1 MPLGCDYN
9 TMINLFKTGKAAMI
23 IAGPWTFADFRATKV
38 NFGFTKLPTAKG
50 KIMRPFVGVAG
61 FMVSAHGK
69 NKMSGS
75 EEVRP
80 EAGAR
85 RSALRRQRLDRYG
98 FKLVQGQGRGAGKAF
113 LLVEVVDVSLDAARV
128 VVHPPGDLRQQQSLQ
143 VEPHGRFKAPD
154 PLRQVSSPSPR
165 SPRPRRRSPSRWH
178 RRGTASLS
186 YTVFFIITIKPPR
199 QRGLYCDGGSNQKF
213 NQSSARP
220 NRKPSKSLVSLLIYL
235 IVIIM

>member
-154 PLRQVSSPSPR
+154 PLRQVL
-165 SPRPRRRSPSRWH
+165 RRHRV
-178 RRGTASLS
+178 RRGLGDDLHLGGTGEAPRHCHTLYSLS
-186 YTVFFIITIKPPR
+186 S
-199 QRGLYCDGGSNQKF
+199 Q
-213 NQSSARP
+213 
-220 NRKPSKSLVSLLIYL
+220 
-235 IVIIM
+235 